1 MGNASM
7 SKPRKPHNMRAR
19 LDRSFRALLS
29 TNHVCVVNIDPSGRQ
44 WMFNWKTAKVIR
56 SRQIVDA
63 IFDVAHRW
71 TIYISCMCIRQDGSE
86 YLKSVEIAPVGM
98 YLPSHLTEAIEHH
111 YTALRDSCNP
121 KHLFAYGW
129 IAIPAAVTL
138 EEEQAAKVFA
148 AAGAWNQVKAA

>member
-1 MGNASM
+1 M
-7 SKPRKPHNMRAR
+7 SKRKPHNIKSRIAR
-19 LDRSFRALLS
+19 SCRALLS
-29 TNHVCVVNIDPSGRQ
+29 TNHVCVVNIDPCGRQ

-63 IFDVAHRW
+63 IFDVSHCW

-98 YLPSHLTEAIEHH
+98 YLATQLTEAIEHY
-111 YTALRDSCNP
+111 YTELRDSCNP
-121 KHLFAYGW
+121 KHLVAYGW
-129 IAIPAAVTL
+129 IAIPAAVSL
-138 EEEQAAKVFA
+138 EEALAAKVFA